1 MHRGLCSRFGHDRD
15 GWNMGVCGAALAGRG
30 QVRPGAWRGRAG
42 AALAGPGRRP
52 VPRPLAHLRPGFGG
66 GAARG
71 GQRVRSA
78 VRSEP
83 RGRGGWPRRLALCV
97 LAQCATRGDLCSRPG
112 GGDEARRAPAAR
124 GWFLDRLDQR
134 PAARGRPR
142 PACHSALP
150 RRPRASSNQ
159 RSVRAGHH
167 RGGSRPGRLRLAP
180 RARARAFDPAR
191 PAAQPNIHRRG
202 ARERARRSSLDRRPR
217 RRAAAG

>member
-30 QVRPGAWRGRAG
+30 QVRPGAWRGRAR
-42 AALAGPGRRP
+42 ATVAGPGRRP
-52 VPRPLAHLRPGFGG
+52 VPRTLAHTRPRLCSRATG
-66 GAARG
+66 G
-71 GQRVRSA
+71 GQRVRSSI
-78 VRSEP
+78 RSEP
-83 RGRGGWPRRLALCV
+83 RGRRGGTRRLAVCV
-97 LAQCATRGDLCSRPG
+97 LAQCAARRDLRSRPG
-112 GGDEARRAPAAR
+112 GGDQASRAPVAR
-124 GWFLDRLDQR
+124 GGFSDRLDQR

-159 RSVRAGHH
+159 RFVRAGHH